1 METLLLNIFS
11 IYYLFCLIWLIG
23 AASIF
28 SNSEDSILK
37 MVCKYLL
44 ILIFLPFIFVYYL
57 GSTMANIREITND
70 TKFIKNKSNKLK

>member
-23 AASIF
+23 ASSMF

-57 GSTMANIREITND
+57 GSTMANIHEITND
-70 TKFIKNKSNKLK
+70 MKFIKNKSNKLR